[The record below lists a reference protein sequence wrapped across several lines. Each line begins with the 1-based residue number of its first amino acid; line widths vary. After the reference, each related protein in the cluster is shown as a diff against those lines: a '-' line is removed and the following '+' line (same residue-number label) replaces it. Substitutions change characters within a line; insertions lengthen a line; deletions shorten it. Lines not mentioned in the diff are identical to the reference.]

1 MMKHWIC
8 LQSTGALNLTREAQK
23 GSLKAQQIADG
34 SEEQVAEAERYYK
47 RTEARIN
54 RTANQFEEEREGNS
68 RFLVTLSEKLKELE
82 LDIPDLNEKVC
93 DKRGDPCDQLC
104 GGAGCGSCGG
114 LLSCEQGAVTK
125 ADTTV
130 QLAEDAKQAIKEKEA
145 QAEGLLRKI
154 SQAKQDTLTA
164 HNVAKGAYDAAV
176 LVRNR
181 SENTIEESRDVTKR
195 IQDFMETP
203 KATPANIRDLAEE
216 DTDEAIRH
224 IIKLKRDDK
233 KNSTACNTFT
243 SMSHMSLWAQP
254 RRLEEVHQ
262 VLLYCRLEKI
272 SQT

>member
-1 MMKHWIC
+1 MKHWIC

-254 RRLEEVHQ
+254 RRLEGVH
-262 VLLYCRLEKI
+262 
-272 SQT
+272 